1 MLIGNLRGEYRK
13 LLVAPVSLKA
23 TLLRLIDGEI
33 ARGNRGHIILK
44 VNSVTER
51 ELMDKLSEASR
62 AGVRVEMIVRGICC
76 LVPGVPG
83 KTENITVRSIVG
95 RFLEHSRVYCFG
107 DGELRQIYISSADLM
122 TRNQVRRV
130 EVACPVESPELR
142 DWLSR
147 YLETL
152 LSDNLK
158 ARQLLPSGDYVPVA
172 AQGRDLLS
180 SQDYWL
186 ENPPAFAPTILPRR
200 RFSFR
205 LHLPGTWKK

>member
-1 MLIGNLRGEYRK
+1 M
-13 LLVAPVSLKA
+13 
-23 TLLRLIDGEI
+23 
-33 ARGNRGHIILK
+33 
-44 VNSVTER
+44 
-51 ELMDKLSEASR
+51 
-62 AGVRVEMIVRGICC
+62 
-76 LVPGVPG
+76 PGVPG

-186 ENPPAFAPTILPRR
+186 ENPPAFAPTVLPRR
-200 RFSFR
+200 RFPFR